1 MAVTKMVQQLSGG
14 KGGNAASVLRSPM
27 AVCMLIRMA
36 AKVLDE
42 DPKFVP
48 YLFPPPPFLPFV
60 GSLVRKQRN
69 VELNHSLLR
78 WLLKRPQA
86 DV

>member
-48 YLFPPPPFLPFV
+48 HPFPPPPF
-60 GSLVRKQRN
+60 
-69 VELNHSLLR
+69 SLL
-78 WLLKRPQA
+78 LALSFMNSGTSN
-86 DV
+86 